1 MLLAGRRSHQRKHTI
16 VHRRVIVQTGCPQMS
31 TATPVNIARNRRAAA
46 RIPDDF
52 DASGCMPC
60 SQPVTRLTRRGA
72 MHYSRS
78 FMCTL
83 SHEPL

>member
-1 MLLAGRRSHQRKHTI
+1 MLLAGRRSHQRKHTM
-16 VHRRVIVQTGCPQMS
+16 VHRRVIIETECPQMS
-31 TATPVNIARNRRAAA
+31 SATSVNVARNRRAAA

-60 SQPVTRLTRRGA
+60 SQPVTRLTRRGT

-78 FMCTL
+78 FMCSL